1 MNNPNPKIF
10 FTHFRNVEAENPSYK
25 TFREKIIID
34 PNSQCYFWVYTNSI
48 TQPNLCVY
56 DDKTKRLTVYH
67 PLTEDVIYLV
77 NNVERY
83 FSFYRNIEKL
93 FKDSNIIPGYN
104 IIRHDFYFY
113 NLGKQVTTIN
123 NCITTFGI
131 NFDLKNNRV
140 ICSMD
145 DGYKEEID
153 LGKNDLWKFIF
164 NHFNFEYSFEYDSD
178 GIKNDRN
185 IIISKTGFSFKITVG
200 AYNRYSK
207 SNGNVKDTIFT
218 ESSYLL
224 TNRVKNFTLFSTNQD
239 VTNEY
244 LKYVESMMKQ
254 LLSTSKDEWSK
265 YAEVMAQEIEQ
276 DIPFKDWS
284 ILK

>member
-25 TFREKIIID
+25 TFREKIIIN
-34 PNSQCYFWVYTNSI
+34 PKKQCYFWAYTNSI
-48 TQPNLCVY
+48 IQPNLCVY
-56 DDKTKRLTVYH
+56 DHESKRLTVYD
-67 PLTEDVIYLV
+67 PLSEEVIYLV
-77 NNVERY
+77 NNVEHY

-93 FKDSNIIPGYN
+93 FKDSNIVPGYN
-104 IIRHDFYFY
+104 ITRHDFYFY
-113 NLGKQVTTIN
+113 NLGKQVVAIN
-123 NCITTFGI
+123 NCITTFSI

-140 ICSMD
+140 ICVTD
-145 DGYKEEID
+145 YGYKEEIV
-153 LGKNDLWKFIF
+153 LNKNNLWKFIF
-164 NHFNFEYSFEYDSD
+164 NHFNFEYSFEYDSE
-178 GIKNDRN
+178 GVKNDRN
-185 IIISKTGFSFKITVG
+185 ITISKTGFSFKITVS

-207 SNGNVKDTIFT
+207 SDGYDKDKIFT

-224 TNRVKNFTLFSTNQD
+224 TSSVKTFTLFSTNQD